1 MERWDPSF
9 SGPTL
14 SRIRRDTSFGS
25 SNLLRYYISNFSLT
39 IEKGREGKT
48 MLKKEK
54 LWVLYQ
60 MAILTLSVTFV
71 ARQLEVLVCLMSGA
85 NVKKSFM

>member
-1 MERWDPSF
+1 
-9 SGPTL
+9 
-14 SRIRRDTSFGS
+14 
-25 SNLLRYYISNFSLT
+25 
-39 IEKGREGKT
+39 
-48 MLKKEK
+48 MLEKEK